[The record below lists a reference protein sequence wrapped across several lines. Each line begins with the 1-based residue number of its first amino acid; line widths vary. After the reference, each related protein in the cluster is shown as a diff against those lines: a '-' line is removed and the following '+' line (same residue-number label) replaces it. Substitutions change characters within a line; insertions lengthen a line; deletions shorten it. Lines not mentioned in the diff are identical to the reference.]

1 MTRSYTIQSSD
12 KKKIEGK
19 GELQKNIKSNI
30 QIKEFKRRVERENSK
45 KEKNKTFFK
54 EIMV

>member
-12 KKKIEGK
+12 KKIEGK

-30 QIKEFKRRVERENSK
+30 QIKEFKGE
-45 KEKNKTFFK
+45 
-54 EIMV
+54 

>member
-1 MTRSYTIQSSD
+1 MTRSYTIQSNE

-19 GELQKNIKSNI
+19 GELQKNNKSNI

-45 KEKNKTFFK
+45 KKPKTFF
-54 EIMV
+54 

>member
-1 MTRSYTIQSSD
+1 MTRSYTIQSKD

-19 GELQKNIKSNI
+19 GELQENIKSRI

-45 KEKNKTFFK
+45 KEKNKTFFLK
-54 EIMV
+54 K